1 MCMQAKKEAADLELK
16 ATTAEAQVEAA
27 KQQAQ
32 TYRVSHVCLLNSTGA
47 GTGDCSGKAK
57 HEHVLKSAMPGR
69 PAHHYRVKQAQKKPN
84 REHICAG

>member
-69 PAHHYRVKQAQKKPN
+69 LAHHYRVKQAQKKPN